1 MEMAHFLDGSENNK
15 MIASRQHPQ
24 VKELIKLGQRK
35 QRLCQG
41 RFLAEGLRLVED
53 GLAAGWVPEGVIIS
67 PPLLSE
73 HARKVV
79 SQWVYP
85 RMDLAPELM
94 AQVGDTETSQG
105 VMAVFALP
113 SLNPDA
119 IQGDLVLVIDGIRDP
134 GNAGT
139 LLRSG
144 SAAGISGL
152 IATAGTV
159 DLSSPKVVRASM
171 GGVFRVPW
179 VMDAQPE
186 QVVSWA
192 KAGGW
197 QLVTMG
203 PRGGIPFHQ
212 FPYKDKLALVVGS
225 EADGVGEKIAAACS
239 ATVTIPMPGGLESL
253 NAAMA
258 ATLVLYQALIYR
270 GL

>member
-1 MEMAHFLDGSENNK
+1 MAGK
-15 MIASRQHPQ
+15 RITSRQHPE

-35 QRLCQG
+35 QRLRQS

-53 GLAAGWVPEGVIIS
+53 GLAAGWVPEKVIIS

-73 HARKVV
+73 HARKIV
-79 SQWVYP
+79 SRWDYP
-85 RMDLAPELM
+85 RMDLDPELM
-94 AQVGDTETSQG
+94 ALVGDTETSQG

-113 SLNPDA
+113 SNELDA
-119 IQGDLVLVIDGIRDP
+119 IQGDLVLVLDGIRDP

-144 SAAGISGL
+144 SAAGISGI
-152 IATAGTV
+152 IATVGTV

-171 GGVFRVPW
+171 GGIFRVPW
-179 VMDAQPE
+179 VMNVEPE
-186 QVVSWA
+186 QIVSWA
-192 KAGGW
+192 RAGHW
-197 QLVTMG
+197 QLVTME
-203 PRGGIPFHQ
+203 PRGGIPFHR
-212 FPYKDKLALVVGS
+212 FPYEGKLALVVGS
-225 EADGVGEKIAAACS
+225 EAEGTGEAIAAACS
-239 ATVTIPMPGGLESL
+239 AAITIPMPGNLESL

>member
-1 MEMAHFLDGSENNK
+1 MTNSHGAGKVIS
-15 MIASRQHPQ
+15 SRQHPE
-24 VKELIKLGQRK
+24 VKELIKLNQRK
-35 QRLCQG
+35 QRLRQG

-53 GLAAGWVPEGVIIS
+53 GLAAGWIPQQVIIS
-67 PPLLSE
+67 QPLLSE
-73 HARKVV
+73 HAAKVV
-79 SQWVYP
+79 SRWDYP
-85 RMDLAPELM
+85 RTDLAPELM
-94 AQVGDTETSQG
+94 ALVGDTETSQG

-113 SLNPDA
+113 SLKLDA
-119 IQGDLVLVIDGIRDP
+119 IQGDLVLVLDGIRDP

-144 SAAGISGL
+144 SAAGIGGL

-179 VMDAQPE
+179 VMNVEPG

-197 QLVTMG
+197 KLVTME
-203 PRGGIPFHQ
+203 PRGGIPFHR

-225 EADGVGEKIAAACS
+225 EADGLGEEIAAACS
-239 ATVTIPMPGGLESL
+239 AAVTIPMPGGLESL

>member
-1 MEMAHFLDGSENNK
+1 
-15 MIASRQHPQ
+15 MITSRQHPE
-24 VKELIKLGQRK
+24 VKELLKLSQRK
-35 QRLCQG
+35 HRLRQNL
-41 RFLAEGLRLVED
+41 FLAEGLRLVED
-53 GLAAGWVPEGVIIS
+53 GLAAGWTPVKLIVS

-73 HARKVV
+73 RGKEALSK
-79 SQWVYP
+79 WDYP
-85 RMDLAPELM
+85 RLELAPELM
-94 AQVGDTETSQG
+94 AQAGDTETSQG
-105 VMAVFALP
+105 VLALFALP
-113 SLNPDA
+113 ERSLDMVR
-119 IQGDLVLVIDGIRDP
+119 GDLVLVLDGIRDP

-179 VMDAQPE
+179 VMDAEPE
-186 QVVSWA
+186 QIVSWA

-197 QLVTMG
+197 QLVTME
-203 PRGGIPFHQ
+203 PRGGISFHH

-225 EADGVGEKIAAACS
+225 EAEGVGEEIAAACS
-239 ATVTIPMPGGLESL
+239 AAVTIPMPGGLESL